1 MKNNSFY
8 LGVLLRRKFIIPKG
22 SKGLVITELP
32 NSTPGVVHISKS
44 NTKFYNYSKITWIR
58 INSISV

>member
-44 NTKFYNYSKITWIR
+44 NTKFYNYSKIT
-58 INSISV
+58 